1 EKVIEENNGDMIY
14 NRKVE
19 KIRVD
24 NNKVTGVLLDNE
36 EVIYSDRVINSG
48 NVWNLYNKLIKENA
62 SKESIDWANSLV
74 PTYPS
79 LVLFS
84 LVKEEAI
91 PPETLPIEMLV
102 DDKTKINEG
111 ELTAYILSID
121 DKTLC
126 KEGYH
131 TVVTI
136 GPSFKQW
143 PRGFNHDYNNEEY
156 RKAKEIE
163 QERILNVLENR
174 FPGFK
179 SNLVHVELSTPS
191 SLERYILKEKGAV
204 AGPKQQLGQHMMKR
218 LKTKGE
224 IEGLY
229 NCGESTVM
237 GTGTPTVTISGISA
251 ANLILREL
259 GIEEYEYKE
268 DMKNYVNI
276 VKHPFNTSDI
286 KISDNIEEDKIAKLA
301 MMCQYCETPICEK
314 SCELNVCIRDIN
326 RKVSVGNFYGAKKLL
341 SHYKDNICEIC
352 EEKNCKKVCIRN
364 KFDED
369 VQIDKINS
377 YIKSQNNN

>member
-1 EKVIEENNGDMIY
+1 
-14 NRKVE
+14 
-19 KIRVD
+19 
-24 NNKVTGVLLDNE
+24 
-36 EVIYSDRVINSG
+36 
-48 NVWNLYNKLIKENA
+48 
-62 SKESIDWANSLV
+62 
-74 PTYPS
+74 
-79 LVLFS
+79 
-84 LVKEEAI
+84 
-91 PPETLPIEMLV
+91 MLV

-259 GIEEYEYKE
+259 GMEEYE
-268 DMKNYVNI
+268 
-276 VKHPFNTSDI
+276 
-286 KISDNIEEDKIAKLA
+286 
-301 MMCQYCETPICEK
+301 
-314 SCELNVCIRDIN
+314 
-326 RKVSVGNFYGAKKLL
+326 
-341 SHYKDNICEIC
+341 
-352 EEKNCKKVCIRN
+352 
-364 KFDED
+364 
-369 VQIDKINS
+369 
-377 YIKSQNNN
+377 